1 MGRNGK
7 VDLYEKYRLT
17 RIVNGNGKMT
27 KLAGAV
33 VLPEILAPVTSA
45 MQCFFDID
53 ELQARAG
60 EVIVRATGAEA
71 GCVTACTAAG
81 IALSVAGTMTGNDP
95 GKVSQLPDTRGMK
108 HEVVLQ
114 KGHAVNFGAPIT
126 QMVRLAGGT
135 PIEVGTVNGASEHD
149 IRHAIGPDTAAV
161 LFTVSHHT
169 TRFGC
174 VPLKR
179 VVEIAHEASLPV
191 IVDGAAQSFL
201 IRELVASGADLVIC
215 SGHKYLSG
223 TTAGIVCG
231 KKALIEAVYAQN
243 RGIGRPMKVGKE
255 GIVGVMASL
264 EHRMATDVGDWKTEQ
279 DRKMNVVIDRLTG
292 IDGVTLSVDP
302 DPNGNPF
309 SRARV
314 SVEPARAGLTAQDV
328 VAAMADGD
336 PSISLRGHHTDE
348 GYFNVDTI
356 EMTDEEVDLTCQRLE
371 GILRASEAEKAD
383 LSSRYARGEV
393 ADFRKGWLA

>member
-1 MGRNGK
+1 MGSTRS
-7 VDLYEKYRLT
+7 LHEKYCLT
-17 RIVNGNGKMT
+17 RIINGNGKMT

-33 VLPEILAPVTSA
+33 VLPEILEQVTEA

-53 ELQARAG
+53 ELQERAG
-60 EVIVRATGAEA
+60 EMIVRATGAEA

-81 IALSVAGTMTGNDP
+81 IALSVAGTMTGADL

-108 HEVVLQ
+108 SEIVLQ

-126 QMVRLAGGT
+126 QMIRLAGAT

-149 IRHAIGPDTAAV
+149 IRHAISENTAAIV
-161 LFTVSHHT
+161 FTISHHT
-169 TRFGC
+169 TRYGC

-179 VVEIAHEASLPV
+179 VVEIAYAHSLPV

-201 IRELVASGADLVIC
+201 IREIVATGADLVIC

-223 TTAGIVCG
+223 TTAGVVCG
-231 KKALIEAVYAQN
+231 KADLIRAVALQN

-264 EHRMATDVGDWKTEQ
+264 ENRIKTDVDAWEAEQ
-279 DRKMNVVIDRLTG
+279 NRKMNLVIDRLQDTP
-292 IDGVTLSVDP
+292 GVHLSVDP

-309 SRARV
+309 SRAKV
-314 SVEPARAGLTAQDV
+314 FIESGEAGISSAV
-328 VAAMADGD
+328 VCAAMAGGD
-336 PSISLRGHHTDE
+336 PSISLRCHHTDE
-348 GYFNVDTI
+348 GYFHVDTI
-356 EMTDEEVDLTCQRLE
+356 EMSDEEVALTCDRLE
-371 GILRASEAEKAD
+371 GILKSSEAEKAQ
-383 LSSRYARGEV
+383 LAEGYARSGS
-393 ADFRKGWLA
+393 DDHRKVWLS

>member
-1 MGRNGK
+1 M
-7 VDLYEKYRLT
+7 DLYDKYRLT

-33 VLPEILAPVTSA
+33 VLPEILEQVNEA
-45 MQCFFDID
+45 MQCFFDIG

-60 EVIVRATGAEA
+60 EVIARATGAEA

-81 IALSVAGTMTGNDP
+81 ITLSVAGTMTGDDP
-95 GKVSQLPDTRGMK
+95 GKVSQLPDTTGMR
-108 HEVVLQ
+108 HEIVLQ
-114 KGHAVNFGAPIT
+114 KGHAVNFGAPIS
-126 QMVRLAGGT
+126 QVIRLAGAT

-149 IRHAIGPDTAAV
+149 IRHAIGADTAAV

-179 VVEIAHEASLPV
+179 VVEIAHEAGLPV
-191 IVDGAAQSFL
+191 VVDGAAQSFQ
-201 IRELVASGADLVIC
+201 IRDLVGSGADLVIC

-231 KKALIEAVYAQN
+231 KADLVQAVYAQN

-264 EHRMATDVGDWKTEQ
+264 EHRMKIDVEEWKADQ
-279 DRKMNVVIDRLTG
+279 NSKMQTVLDRLKGTE
-292 IDGVTLSVDP
+292 GVYLSVDP

-314 SVEPARAGLTAQDV
+314 SVDSASAGLSAAV
-328 VAAMADGD
+328 VCAAMADGD

-356 EMTDEEVDLTCQRLE
+356 EMTEEEVDLTCRRLE
-371 GILRASEAEKAD
+371 EILMADDAEKAT
-383 LSSRYARGEV
+383 LMSRYAGDGAVDYRRV
-393 ADFRKGWLA
+393 WLG

>member
-1 MGRNGK
+1 MPI
-7 VDLYEKYRLT
+7 DLHEKYRLT
-17 RIVNGNGKMT
+17 RIINGNGKMT

-33 VLPEILAPVTSA
+33 VPPEILEQVNES
-45 MQCFFDID
+45 MQHFFNID

-81 IALSVAGTMTGNDP
+81 IALSVAATMTGKDP
-95 GKVSQLPDTRGMK
+95 GKVSQIPDTSGMK
-108 HEVVLQ
+108 SEVVLQ

-126 QMVRLAGGT
+126 QMVRLAGAK

-149 IRHAIGPDTAAV
+149 IRHAIGHNTAAV

-169 TRFGC
+169 TRFGS

-179 VVEIAHEASLPV
+179 VVEIAHEQGLPV

-201 IRELVASGADLVIC
+201 IREIVATGADLVIC

-231 KKALIEAVYAQN
+231 KKDLVDAVYAQN

-264 EHRMATDVGDWKTEQ
+264 EHRMSTDVDAWGAEQ
-279 DRKMNVVIDRLTG
+279 DRKMGVVIDRLSG
-292 IDGVTLSVDP
+292 IDGVSLSVDP
-302 DPNGNPF
+302 DPNSNPF

-314 SVEPARAGLTAQDV
+314 SIDTGASGLSAQAV
-328 VAAMADGD
+328 CAAMADDD

-356 EMTDEEVDLTCQRLE
+356 EMTDDEVGLTCDRLE
-371 GILRASEAEKAD
+371 AILRGSEGEKAAVMEAYGK
-383 LSSRYARGEV
+383 RQ
-393 ADFRKGWLA
+393 ADHRRVWLG